1 MQLTG
6 FLRDIFFVPLDYF
19 PWNHLISCQL
29 VLEHTYRVFNRQV
42 VDFILYRECLNPWE
56 VASEPLLRFIALRW
70 LHFLIGPPDSPK
82 TLKKSQNS

>member
-29 VLEHTYRVFNRQV
+29 VLEHTYRVFNCQV

-56 VASEPLLRFIALRW
+56 LASERSLGFTFPCVQRSINPLVLTQ
-70 LHFLIGPPDSPK
+70 H
-82 TLKKSQNS
+82 

>member
-6 FLRDIFFVPLDYF
+6 FLRDIFFVPHDYF

-29 VLEHTYRVFNRQV
+29 VLEYTYRVFNRQV

-56 VASEPLLRFIALRW
+56 LASEPGIYIPLCKCVQRSINPLVLTQHW
-70 LHFLIGPPDSPK
+70 
-82 TLKKSQNS
+82 

>member
-56 VASEPLLRFIALRW
+56 LASDEPGIYIPLCTEINKFPWFDSALVIYRPW
-70 LHFLIGPPDSPK
+70 
-82 TLKKSQNS
+82 N